1 MFTIDVHGW
10 QRLGI
15 DYCVIDLN
23 GTLSQAGVISSGAK
37 DRMERLASVVSPIVL
52 TADTRGIAR
61 SLLKG
66 FPVDIHILVSSKET
80 EEKEA
85 YVRSLGAER
94 VAYIGNGANDEL
106 AMQAAALGIC
116 IVGTEGCFSRTALG
130 ADVLVPSIHE
140 ALDLFLFPERLLA
153 TLRR

>member
-1 MFTIDVHGW
+1 MFTIDIHGW
-10 QRLGI
+10 KRL
-15 DYCVIDLN
+15 DLDHCVIDLN
-23 GTLSQAGVISSGAK
+23 GTLSQAGTIASGVK
-37 DRMERLASVVSPIVL
+37 ERMVRLASRVFLVVL

-61 SLLKG
+61 DLLEG
-66 FPVDIHILVSSKET
+66 FPVEVHILTSKRET

-85 YVRSLGAER
+85 FVRTLGEEG

-106 AMQAAALGIC
+106 AINTSALGIC
-116 IVGTEGCFSRTALG
+116 IMGAEGCFSRTAVR
-130 ADVLVPSIHE
+130 ADVLVPSIQE